1 MIPGDGFITVFSL
14 LLYIFGIFYNKKQFI
29 KISKLLPVSSD
40 NLWTIY
46 TIYTHTH
53 THTHTH
59 IYYITYTLFVSIY
72 LSSIIYL
79 SLLPLS
85 NDT

>member
-46 TIYTHTH
+46 TIYIHTH

-59 IYYITYTLFVSIY
+59 ILHNIYIICLY
-72 LSSIIYL
+72 LSIIYHL
-79 SLLPLS
+79 SFFIAS
-85 NDT
+85 